1 MVRVFR
7 FAVVTALFGL
17 TAAGCAHEPDRNL
30 ERLPAYNVGY
40 SDGCRTAQNRARG
53 FATKVFKNDDMF
65 AQDAAYRA
73 GWREASM
80 ICGNG
85 NGLNRNR
92 MFDDQQIGPA
102 RL

>member
-1 MVRVFR
+1 MARILMLP
-7 FAVVTALFGL
+7 VVTVILAVS
-17 TAAGCAHEPDRNL
+17 AAGCAHEPDRDL
-30 ERLPAYNVGY
+30 ERLPAYNAGY

-53 FATKVFKNDDMF
+53 FATKTFKHDDAF

-85 NGLNRNR
+85 NGLTRNR